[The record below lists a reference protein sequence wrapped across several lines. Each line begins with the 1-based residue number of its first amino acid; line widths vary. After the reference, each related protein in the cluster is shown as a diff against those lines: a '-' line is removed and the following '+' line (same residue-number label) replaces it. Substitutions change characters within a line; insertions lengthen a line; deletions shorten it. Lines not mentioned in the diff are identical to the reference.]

1 MTIRVLI
8 ADDHP
13 IFRSGLRSA
22 LERADDVEVVDEVV
36 DGEAAVQA
44 ARAGGVDVVLMDL
57 HMPGTNGIVATR
69 TITADETGPAVLV
82 LTMFDDDESVF
93 AAMKAGARGYLVK
106 GASQERILDAVRSVA
121 AGDLVFGSGVAE
133 RVLTF
138 FAAHRGKG
146 RSDGPFPTL
155 TDREVEVLELIA
167 AGRNNREIAR
177 ELVLSDKTIRN
188 NVSTIFAKLHVADRA
203 QAIVR
208 AREAGLGGGDTV

>member
-13 IFRSGLRSA
+13 IFRSGLRGA
-22 LERADDVEVVDEVV
+22 LSRAEDVEVVGEVT
-36 DGEAAVQA
+36 DGSAAVA
-44 ARAGGVDVVLMDL
+44 AVRSMQPDVVLMDL
-57 HMPGTNGIVATR
+57 HMPGTNGIDATR
-69 TITADETGPAVLV
+69 TIAANETSPAVLV

-138 FAAHRGKG
+138 FSAHRGRG

-167 AGRNNREIAR
+167 AGLNNREIAR
-177 ELVLSDKTIRN
+177 QLVLSDKTIRN
-188 NVSTIFAKLHVADRA
+188 NVSAIFAKLHVADRS

-208 AREAGLGGGDTV
+208 AREAGLGGGGTA